1 MTPKT
6 PINPRVETIELAS
19 SKPITKSVS
28 VSKNIKQIRQEKVPE
43 LSAINW
49 CNIST
54 VKTSRFKYTDFNQI
68 FKLVSKTDRVKL
80 FMVSLIQIFLSFLD
94 LIGVAFFG
102 LIGSVTVAA
111 ISSTKVA
118 GRTESVI
125 NFLGLENYSSQ
136 LQVGILGASAAL
148 LMVTKTFASLY
159 FNKKVIFFLSRRSAI
174 ITANLTSS
182 LFRKSFT
189 EIKRQ
194 GSQKLIYTL
203 TSGVD
208 RITVGVLAM
217 SVALIADFSLLVV
230 LIVGLLVV
238 NPIMTIILLL
248 ALVSIASILYLFIK
262 NKNKELAI
270 LGAQYSIS
278 SSNKIF
284 EAVGSYR
291 ELLLRGQRQV
301 FADEIGKARLSQ
313 SNAGAQ
319 SSYLMNI
326 NKYILEA
333 SVLLIT
339 LLIAGIQFILSDAL
353 RSVATLTLFFAAI
366 SRIAPAVFR
375 IQQNLL
381 TIKSSLGGAK
391 PTLELISSLNLSI
404 NRLDNKK
411 SNESVPISHEGFIGK
426 IKISNL
432 NFKYSGSQRS
442 AVEDVSLELNPGIY
456 VAVVGPSGAGK
467 STFVDLLL
475 GLHHPSSGSV
485 EISGLEA
492 LTAIEKWPGAISYVP
507 QEIQLVSGSISENVL
522 LGFKND
528 AQNKKEVLSALKK
541 AQLNEYI
548 DSAGEILDS
557 NIGDEGGKLSG
568 GQRQRIGIARA
579 LLTNPKILVMDEATS
594 ALDAQTEE
602 NISNTISKIKDQ
614 CLVIVVAHRL
624 ATVRKAD
631 LVIYMQDGR
640 IKAKG
645 SFEQVRGEV
654 PDFDTQAQLMGL

>member
-1 MTPKT
+1 MKTFQPKQT
-6 PINPRVETIELAS
+6 DYF
-19 SKPITKSVS
+19 
-28 VSKNIKQIRQEKVPE
+28 QI
-43 LSAINW
+43 LL
-49 CNIST
+49 
-54 VKTSRFKYTDFNQI
+54 
-68 FKLVSKTDRVKL
+68 LVTKTDRIKL
-80 FMVSLIQIFLSFLD
+80 LLISLIQVFLSFLD
-94 LIGVAFFG
+94 LIGIAFIG
-102 LIGSVTVAA
+102 LIGSVSVAA

-125 NFLGLENYSSQ
+125 NFLGISGYSSQ
-136 LQVGILGASAAL
+136 LQVTILGSLAAAL
-148 LMVTKTFASLY
+148 MIAKTFSSLY
-159 FNKKVIFFLSRRSAI
+159 FNKKVIFFLSRRSATI
-174 ITANLTSS
+174 SANLTSN
-182 LFRKSFT
+182 LFKKTFT
-189 EIKRQ
+189 EIKKQ

-208 RITVGVLAM
+208 RITLGVLATT
-217 SVALIADFSLLVV
+217 VALIADFSLLIV
-230 LIVGLLVV
+230 LLIGLLFV
-238 NPIMTIILLL
+238 NPVMTIILLI
-248 ALVSIASILYLFIK
+248 ALTSVAALLYLFIK
-262 NKNKELAI
+262 NKNKRLGELQ
-270 LGAQYSIS
+270 AQYSIS
-278 SSNKIF
+278 SSNRIY
-284 EAVGSYR
+284 EAIGNYR
-291 ELLLRGQRQV
+291 ELVLRGQRQV
-301 FADEIGKARLSQ
+301 FADGIRQARLSQ
-313 SNAGAQ
+313 ADAGAQ
-319 SSYLMNI
+319 STYLSNI

-339 LLIAGIQFILSDAL
+339 LLVAGIQFLISDAL

-366 SRIAPAVFR
+366 SRIAPAIFR

-381 TIKSSLGGAK
+381 TIKSALGSAK
-391 PTLELISSLNLSI
+391 PTLDLINSLQLSV
-404 NRLDNKK
+404 NHLDNEK
-411 SNESVPISHEGFIGK
+411 SSESVPTSHEGFVGK

-432 NFKYSGSQRS
+432 EFKYSGSQKS
-442 AVEDVSLELNPGIY
+442 AVKDVSLELNFGMY

-475 GLHHPSSGSV
+475 GLHHPSFGNV

-492 LTAIEKWPGAISYVP
+492 LIAIEKWPGAISYVP
-507 QEIQLVSGSISENVL
+507 QDIQLVSGSISENVL

-528 AQNKKEVLSALKK
+528 TQNKKEVLSALKK

-624 ATVRKAD
+624 ASVRKAD

-645 SFEQVRGEV
+645 SFEQVRQEV

>member
-1 MTPKT
+1 
-6 PINPRVETIELAS
+6 
-19 SKPITKSVS
+19 
-28 VSKNIKQIRQEKVPE
+28 
-43 LSAINW
+43 
-49 CNIST
+49 
-54 VKTSRFKYTDFNQI
+54 
-68 FKLVSKTDRVKL
+68 
-80 FMVSLIQIFLSFLD
+80 
-94 LIGVAFFG
+94 
-102 LIGSVTVAA
+102 
-111 ISSTKVA
+111 
-118 GRTESVI
+118 
-125 NFLGLENYSSQ
+125 
-136 LQVGILGASAAL
+136 
-148 LMVTKTFASLY
+148 LY

-174 ITANLTSS
+174 ISANLTSN
-182 LFRKSFT
+182 LFKKTFT

-194 GSQKLIYTL
+194 KSQKLIYTL
-203 TSGVD
+203 TTGVD
-208 RITVGVLAM
+208 KITVGVLATT
-217 SVALIADFSLLVV
+217 VALIADFSLLTV
-230 LIVGLLVV
+230 LLIGLLFV
-238 NPIMTIILLL
+238 NPIMTLILL
-248 ALVSIASILYLFIK
+248 VSLTSVASLLYLFIK
-262 NKNKELAI
+262 NKNKRLGELQ
-270 LGAQYSIS
+270 AQYIIS
-278 SSNKIF
+278 SSNRIF
-284 EAVGSYR
+284 EAIGNYR
-291 ELLLRGQRQV
+291 ELVLRGQRQV
-301 FADEIGKARLSQ
+301 FADGIGKARLSQ
-313 SNAGAQ
+313 ADAGAQ
-319 SSYLMNI
+319 STYLSNI

-339 LLIAGIQFILSDAL
+339 LLIAGIQFLISNAL

-366 SRIAPAVFR
+366 SRIAPAIFR

-381 TIKSSLGGAK
+381 IIKNALGGAK
-391 PTLELISSLNLSI
+391 PTLELINSLKLSI
-404 NRLDNKK
+404 NQLDNKK
-411 SNESVPISHEGFIGK
+411 SSELVPSIHEGFIGK

-432 NFKYSGSQRS
+432 KFKYPGSEKSVIQ
-442 AVEDVSLELNPGIY
+442 DISLELNSGMY

-522 LGFKND
+522 LGFKNE
-528 AQNKKEVLSALKK
+528 AQNRKEVLSALRK
-541 AQLNEYI
+541 AELNEYI
-548 DSAGEILDS
+548 DAAGEILDS

-602 NISNTISKIKDQ
+602 NISNTISKIKEQ

-645 SFEQVRGEV
+645 SFEQVRQEV

>member
-1 MTPKT
+1 V
-6 PINPRVETIELAS
+6 NL
-19 SKPITKSVS
+19 
-28 VSKNIKQIRQEKVPE
+28 
-43 LSAINW
+43 L
-49 CNIST
+49 
-54 VKTSRFKYTDFNQI
+54 RFKQSDFFQI
-68 FKLVSKTDRVKL
+68 LKLVSKADRIKL
-80 FMVSLIQIFLSFLD
+80 FIVSLIQIFLSFLD

-136 LQVGILGASAAL
+136 LQVAILGVLAAI
-148 LMVTKTFASLY
+148 LMVAKTFASLY

-174 ITANLTSS
+174 ITANLTSN
-182 LFRKSFT
+182 LFKKSFT

-203 TSGVD
+203 TNGVD
-208 RITVGVLAM
+208 RITVRVLAM
-217 SVALIADFSLLVV
+217 SVALIADLSLLVV
-230 LIVGLLVV
+230 LILGLIFV
-238 NPIMTIILLL
+238 NPIMTIILLFGL
-248 ALVSIASILYLFIK
+248 TFIASVLYLFIK
-262 NKNKELAI
+262 NKNKQLAI
-270 LGAQYSIS
+270 LGAQYTIS
-278 SSNKIF
+278 SSTKIF

-301 FADEIGKARLSQ
+301 FADGIGRARLSQ
-313 SNAGAQ
+313 ADATAKST
-319 SSYLMNI
+319 YLMNF

-339 LLIAGIQFILSDAL
+339 LMIAGIQFLLSDAL

-366 SRIAPAVFR
+366 SRIAPAIFR

-391 PTLELISSLNLSI
+391 PTLELINSLNLSI
-404 NRLDNKK
+404 NRLDSEKAV
-411 SNESVPISHEGFIGK
+411 EAIPISHDGFIGK
-426 IKISNL
+426 IAIKGL
-432 NFKYSGSQRS
+432 EFKYSGSDKN
-442 AVEDVSLELNPGIY
+442 AVSNINLELHTGIY

-467 STFVDLLL
+467 STFVDLML

-485 EISGLEA
+485 EISGLDA
-492 LTAIEKWPGAISYVP
+492 IDAIEKWPGAVAYVP
-507 QEIQLVSGSISENVL
+507 QEIQLVSGTITENVL
-522 LGFKND
+522 LGFAND
-528 AQNKKEVLSALKK
+528 EQNNKLVLSALKK

-548 DSAGEILDS
+548 DDKGVILET

-594 ALDAQTEE
+594 ALDAQTED
-602 NISNTISKIKDQ
+602 NISNTISKIKQDS
-614 CLVIVVAHRL
+614 LVIVVAHRL
-624 ATVRKAD
+624 ATARKAD
-631 LVIYMQDGR
+631 LVIYMEEGKV
-640 IKAKG
+640 KAQG
-645 SFEQVRGEV
+645 SFDQVRALV
-654 PDFDTQAQLMGL
+654 PNFDTQAQLMGL

>member
-1 MTPKT
+1 
-6 PINPRVETIELAS
+6 
-19 SKPITKSVS
+19 
-28 VSKNIKQIRQEKVPE
+28 
-43 LSAINW
+43 
-49 CNIST
+49 

-80 FMVSLIQIFLSFLD
+80 FIVSLIQIFLSFLD

-136 LQVGILGASAAL
+136 LQVGILGVSAAL

-208 RITVGVLAM
+208 RITLGVLAM

-262 NKNKELAI
+262 NKKKELAI

-411 SNESVPISHEGFIGK
+411 SNESVPTSHEGFIGK

-432 NFKYSGSQRS
+432 NFKYSGIQKS
-442 AVEDVSLELNPGIY
+442 AVEDVSLELNSGMY

-602 NISNTISKIKDQ
+602 SISNTISKIKDQ

-645 SFEQVRGEV
+645 SFEQVRQEV

>member
-28 VSKNIKQIRQEKVPE
+28 VSKNIKQIRQEKVPK

-80 FMVSLIQIFLSFLD
+80 FIVSLIQIFLSFLD

-136 LQVGILGASAAL
+136 LQVGILGVSAAL
-148 LMVTKTFASLY
+148 LMVIKTFASLY

-182 LFRKSFT
+182 LFKKSFT

-217 SVALIADFSLLVV
+217 SVALIADFSLLIV

-248 ALVSIASILYLFIK
+248 ALVSIASVLYLFIK

-301 FADEIGKARLSQ
+301 FADGIGKARLSQ
-313 SNAGAQ
+313 SNANAQ

-411 SNESVPISHEGFIGK
+411 SIELVPKVHEGFSADVRIE
-426 IKISNL
+426 NL
-432 NFKYSGSQRS
+432 KFKYSGSS
-442 AVEDVSLELNPGIY
+442 KNAVEEINLELNSGMY

-492 LTAIEKWPGAISYVP
+492 LTAIEKWPGAIAYVP

-541 AQLNEYI
+541 AELNEYI

-645 SFEQVRGEV
+645 SFEQVRQEV

>member
-1 MTPKT
+1 MLK
-6 PINPRVETIELAS
+6 L
-19 SKPITKSVS
+19 
-28 VSKNIKQIRQEKVPE
+28 KQ
-43 LSAINW
+43 ADY
-49 CNIST
+49 
-54 VKTSRFKYTDFNQI
+54 FQI
-68 FKLVSKTDRVKL
+68 LLLVSKTDRVKL
-80 FMVSLIQIFLSFLD
+80 LIVSVIQVFLSFLD
-94 LIGVAFFG
+94 LIGIAFVG
-102 LIGSVTVAA
+102 LIGSVSVAA

-125 NFLGLENYSSQ
+125 NFLGLNNYSSQ
-136 LQVGILGASAAL
+136 LQVAILGSLAAI
-148 LMVTKTFASLY
+148 LMIAKTFASLY

-174 ITANLTSS
+174 ISANLTSS
-182 LFRKSFT
+182 LFKKTFT
-189 EIKRQ
+189 EIKKQ

-203 TSGVD
+203 TAGVD
-208 RITVGVLAM
+208 RITVGVLATT
-217 SVALIADFSLLVV
+217 VALIADFSLLVV
-230 LIVGLLVV
+230 LLLGLLFV
-238 NPIMTIILLL
+238 NPAMTTILLFIL
-248 ALVSIASILYLFIK
+248 TLTATSLYLFIK
-262 NKNKELAI
+262 NKNKRLGQLQAEYAI
-270 LGAQYSIS
+270 NS
-278 SSNKIF
+278 STRIF
-284 EAVGSYR
+284 EAIGNYR
-291 ELLLRGQRQV
+291 ELVLRGQRQF
-301 FADEIGKARLSQ
+301 FADEIGRARLLQ
-313 SNAGAQ
+313 ADAGAQ
-319 SSYLMNI
+319 SAYLGNI
-326 NKYILEA
+326 NKYVLEA
-333 SVLLIT
+333 SVLFIT
-339 LLIAGIQFILSDAL
+339 LLIAGIQFLISNAL

-366 SRIAPAVFR
+366 SRIAPAIFR

-381 TIKSSLGGAK
+381 TIKNALGSAK
-391 PTLELISSLNLSI
+391 PTLELINSLQLSI
-404 NRLDNKK
+404 NRLDNEK
-411 SNESVPISHEGFIGK
+411 SSESVLTSHEGFNGK

-432 NFKYSGSQRS
+432 KFKYSGSQKS
-442 AVEDVSLELNPGIY
+442 AVEDVTLELNSGMY

-548 DSAGEILDS
+548 NSTGEILDS

-645 SFEQVRGEV
+645 SFEQVRQEV